1 MHRDSR
7 NLNVTAFTPA
17 TIELLDA
24 AVDSYLGLRKDVADR
39 TAALIAKDPECPLAQ
54 CLNGYV
60 KMHTGK
66 PEAAAEADQA
76 LKQAKKTVATGRE
89 NLHVEALEA
98 WLNGDLIGALSRWEH
113 ILTDYPT
120 DILAIRLAQFITSYL
135 GRSRDIRDSVVR
147 VLPAWDPATPGY
159 GFLLGCLAY
168 GLEEA
173 GDYESAERFGRAAVE
188 RNPED
193 LWASHAVAHVMEM
206 QCRPHDG
213 IEWIE
218 TGQEKWQECGNFLRH
233 LWWHACLFHLTF
245 QEYDRVLELY
255 DHKVRAEST
264 DEYLDI
270 ANAAA
275 LLWRLEQSG
284 IGIGQRWAELA
295 ARAQTH
301 IHDHLFVLADLHYVL
316 AVAAGSAQTTV
327 AAFLNSCSEYARS
340 DNRTEAQVMK
350 QVGLAIA
357 QATVAHRNHHYSR
370 AADLLLPVKDL
381 ICRVGGS
388 HAQRDLFEQMLIDST
403 VRSQRLLVAQTLL
416 SERIAKRPRDLWA
429 WRHLASVCE
438 ALQDR
443 ENGLVARSKVNRL
456 LAAAVAGGVDNAYL

>member
-1 MHRDSR
+1 MYRDSQ
-7 NLNVTAFTPA
+7 NLTVTVSTPA
-17 TIELLDA
+17 TIELLNA

-39 TAALIAKDPECPLAQ
+39 TAALVAKDPECPLAQ
-54 CLNGYV
+54 CLSGYV
-60 KMHTGK
+60 NMHAGK
-66 PEAAAEADQA
+66 PEAAAEAAQA
-76 LKQAKKTVATGRE
+76 LKRAKQSVATRRE

-98 WLNGDLIGALSRWEH
+98 WLNGDLIGALSRWEE
-113 ILTDYPT
+113 ILAEHPT

-147 VLPAWDPATPGY
+147 VLPAWDPAMPGY

-173 GDYESAERFGRAAVE
+173 GEYESAERFGRAAIE

-218 TGQEKWQECGNFLRH
+218 TGEKKWRECGNFLRH
-233 LWWHACLFHLTF
+233 LWWHVCLFHLTL
-245 QEYDRVLELY
+245 QGYDRVLELY
-255 DHKVRAEST
+255 DREVRAEST

-275 LLWRLEQSG
+275 LLWRVEQCG
-284 IGIGQRWAELA
+284 ISVGERWDELA

-301 IHDHLFVLADLHYVL
+301 IHDHLFVFADLHYVL
-316 AVAAGSAQTTV
+316 AVAAGSARTTV
-327 AAFLNSCSEYARS
+327 AAFLNSCSEYARIEK
-340 DNRTEAQVMK
+340 RTEAQVMK

-357 QATVAHRNHHYSR
+357 EATVAHRNHDYSR
-370 AADLLLPVKDL
+370 AADLLLPVKDS
-381 ICRVGGS
+381 IFRVGGS

-403 VRSQRLLVAQTLL
+403 MRSQRLLVARSLL

-438 ALQDR
+438 ALQDG
-443 ENGLVARSKVNRL
+443 ENGLVARSEINKL
-456 LAAAVAGGVDNAYL
+456 LAADAGGADGADI